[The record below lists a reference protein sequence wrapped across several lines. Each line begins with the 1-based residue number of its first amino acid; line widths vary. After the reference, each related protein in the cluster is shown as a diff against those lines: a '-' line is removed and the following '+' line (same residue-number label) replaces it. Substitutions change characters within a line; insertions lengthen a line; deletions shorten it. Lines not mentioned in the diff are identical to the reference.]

1 MSLTDLPAL
10 NAALNTTSTL
20 LLIAGYVCI
29 RRQQRVAHRNC
40 MLAAC
45 VTSVA
50 FLTSYLIYHAQVGHT
65 RFIEPAWFRP
75 FYLVVLFTHLV
86 GAIAIVPLVLLT
98 LWRALRG
105 RYEMHRRVARWT
117 WPLWMYVSVTG
128 VLIYWLLYHLFP
140 QRA

>member
-20 LLIAGYVCI
+20 LLLAGYVCI

-45 VTSVA
+45 VTSLA

-65 RFIEPAWFRP
+65 RFTEPAWFRP
-75 FYLVVLFTHLV
+75 FYLGLLFTHLV

-105 RYEMHRRVARWT
+105 RFEQHRRVARWT
-117 WPLWMYVSVTG
+117 WPLWLYVSVTG
-128 VLIYWLLYHLFP
+128 VLIYWLLYHVFP
-140 QRA
+140 QPA

>member
-1 MSLTDLPAL
+1 MSLTDLPTL

-20 LLIAGYVCI
+20 LLLAGYVCI
-29 RRQQRVAHRNC
+29 RRQQRMAHRNC

-45 VTSVA
+45 VTSLA

-75 FYLVVLFTHLV
+75 FYLGLLFTHLV

-105 RYEMHRRVARWT
+105 RFEQHRRVARWT
-117 WPLWMYVSVTG
+117 WPLWLYVSVTG
-128 VLIYWLLYHLFP
+128 VLIYWLLYHVFP